1 MKVSGRNVGN
11 DPDYLND
18 EINHLEGKVRDLE
31 MLSMKQESI
40 INRLRDIYFELHFN
54 FGNPPSKDKAN
65 ELLEEAYGLLFKS

>member
-1 MKVSGRNVGN
+1 MKVRGRCLN
-11 DPDYLND
+11 DVEYLNN

-31 MLSMKQESI
+31 MLSMKQDSI

-65 ELLEEAYGLLFKS
+65 ELLKEASGLLFNS